1 MKKAIWLKVR
11 SPFVLTSIL
20 YQTEKAI
27 FAKTHEMKQYKH
39 LFFDLD
45 RTLWDFERNASEA
58 YSEIYEKYDLRLRG
72 VENLDHFV
80 KCYLKH
86 NDELWAL
93 YRDGKIEK
101 EYLRWR
107 RFEVTLNE
115 FGIDDRTLA
124 QDIGNDYVALSPQKK
139 HLLPNALQTLDYLHN
154 KYKMHIIT
162 NGFEE
167 VQFVKLA
174 NSNLHRYFQHVI
186 TSEAAG
192 FKKPDPGIF
201 QFALNRVGALA
212 ADCLMIGD
220 DIETDI
226 FGASGVGMDA
236 VFFNPAKVAG
246 NNPALTQIADLI
258 ELTQIL

>member
-1 MKKAIWLKVR
+1 MTK
-11 SPFVLTSIL
+11 
-20 YQTEKAI
+20 YN
-27 FAKTHEMKQYKH
+27 H

-45 RTLWDFERNASEA
+45 RTLWDFERNAFEA

-80 KCYLKH
+80 KCYLRH

-93 YRDGKIEK
+93 YRNGKIEK

-115 FGIDDRTLA
+115 FGIDDQVLA
-124 QDIGNDYVALSPQKK
+124 QDIGNEYVKLSPQKK

-154 KYKMHIIT
+154 KYIMHIIT

-167 VQFVKLA
+167 VQFVKLY
-174 NSNLHRYFQHVI
+174 NSNLHHYFQHVI

-201 QFALNRVGALA
+201 HYALKKVGAA
-212 ADCLMIGD
+212 ADECLMIGD
-220 DIETDI
+220 DMETDI
-226 FGASGVGMDA
+226 LGASNVGIDA
-236 VFFNPAKVAG
+236 VFFTPAGVED
-246 NNPALTQIADLI
+246 NNIALTQITDLI